1 MRLLNGSPDELLYSE
16 TGCGRM
22 NPIACR
28 LLRTS
33 RAHARFARVR
43 APLEAYPHPRARK
56 MAYESMPGVG
66 HPRWLV
72 IHKVSYLVG
81 AYCLV
86 STHLRI

>member
-43 APLEAYPHPRARK
+43 APP
-56 MAYESMPGVG
+56 
-66 HPRWLV
+66 
-72 IHKVSYLVG
+72 
-81 AYCLV
+81 
-86 STHLRI
+86 